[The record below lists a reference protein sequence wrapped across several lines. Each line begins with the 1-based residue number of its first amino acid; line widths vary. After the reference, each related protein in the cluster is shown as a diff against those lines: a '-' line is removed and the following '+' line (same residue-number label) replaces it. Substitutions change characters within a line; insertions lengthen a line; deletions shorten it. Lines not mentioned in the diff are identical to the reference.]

1 MFYNIFGRFHCEL
14 LPVIVYLYSTNEYYQ
29 VVVKTWF
36 DYFSNKSLV
45 LSDED
50 LFTPFESKRKLFALI
65 ANSSFQNAVRI
76 VFSLPTAS
84 SYGISCYIYDICL

>member
-1 MFYNIFGRFHCEL
+1 M
-14 LPVIVYLYSTNEYYQ
+14 IVYLYSTNEYYQ

-65 ANSSFQNAVRI
+65 ANSSFQKAVKI
-76 VFSLPTAS
+76 VFHCRLLHLMVFHVTST
-84 SYGISCYIYDICL
+84 IYVYKHACRVC